1 MMKFVCAIILGTLTL
16 SGLAQGQMKDAL
28 VGAWELNRGK
38 SDFMP
43 DNNLQSRTVEFTAK
57 DGGVAF
63 VQKTVTE
70 RGNTVQSDYSA
81 KYDSQDVPISGSQLD
96 TVALKRIDANTFER
110 SGKIKGKVVE
120 TVTMKLSNGGK
131 TLTMATKGSIE
142 GDDYS
147 STQIYEKQ

>member
-1 MMKFVCAIILGTLTL
+1 MMKFVCAIILGTLAL